1 LYSKTQAS
9 EIRQEFWTTFGQFMA
24 IQPRAE
30 STKINW
36 LNYKTGVKH
45 LFFKMDADTTTA
57 SISIEMSHPDLGIQ
71 ALMFE
76 QFYELKMILQDN
88 LQESWDWELHASDQ
102 QGKVISTI
110 KKTIDQVSIY
120 KKEDWSTLIP
130 FFKQRMISLHNFW
143 SEAQFMFELFT

>member
-1 LYSKTQAS
+1 MYSKTQAS

-36 LNYKTGVKH
+36 VNYKTGVKH
-45 LFFKMDADTTTA
+45 LSFKMDAGTTTA
-57 SISIEMSHPDLGIQ
+57 SICIEMNHPDLAIQ

-76 QFYELKMILQDN
+76 QFYELKKILQDN
-88 LQESWDWELHASDQ
+88 LQESWEWELHASDQ

-110 KKTIDQVSIY
+110 KKTIDQVNIY
-120 KKEDWSTLIP
+120 KKEDWSILIP
-130 FFKQRMISLHNFW
+130 FFKQRMIGLHEFW
-143 SEAQFMFELFT
+143 SDAQFMFELFT